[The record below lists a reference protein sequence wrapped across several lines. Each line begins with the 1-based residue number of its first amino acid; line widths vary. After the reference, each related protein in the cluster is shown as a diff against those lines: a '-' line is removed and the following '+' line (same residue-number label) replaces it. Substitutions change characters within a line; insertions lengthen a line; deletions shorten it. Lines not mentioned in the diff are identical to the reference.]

1 VAGFRRFVDTESG
14 TFKYFLKV
22 VPTQYVDLQG
32 ACLP

>member
-1 VAGFRRFVDTESG
+1 VDTESG

-32 ACLP
+32 AR